1 MSTFRSFFVYP
12 NNIDN
17 KYFFLDTTE
26 SHHISNVLRLK
37 INDNIYLIDGNG
49 NAYNATIEKISEEKV
64 SGKITNVL
72 PDFGEPACKIDL
84 AFGIIKPSRMQ
95 WAIEKSTECGVSNIS
110 PIHMDRSIKRSFNLE
125 RYKSITKSSAKQC
138 ARSLIPNINEPQSL
152 SEWLER
158 IIDMPI
164 ITFSQNCDINIMELK
179 DLLPSNCDKLSLVI
193 GPEGGFS
200 DREVSLLNNYNSIF
214 ISLGNRRLRT
224 ESAVVS
230 SISIINQL
238 ITGE

>member
-1 MSTFRSFFVYP
+1 M
-12 NNIDN
+12 
-17 KYFFLDTTE
+17 
-26 SHHISNVLRLK
+26 
-37 INDNIYLIDGNG
+37 
-49 NAYNATIEKISEEKV
+49 
-64 SGKITNVL
+64 
-72 PDFGEPACKIDL
+72 
-84 AFGIIKPSRMQ
+84 
-95 WAIEKSTECGVSNIS
+95 
-110 PIHMDRSIKRSFNLE
+110 
-125 RYKSITKSSAKQC
+125 
-138 ARSLIPNINEPQSL
+138 IPNINEPQSL
-152 SEWLER
+152 SEWLEK

-179 DLLPSNCDKLSLVI
+179 DLLPSNCDELSLVI

>member
-17 KYFFLDTTE
+17 KYFSLDTTE

-125 RYKSITKSSAKQC
+125 RYKSIIKSSAKQC

>member
-1 MSTFRSFFVYP
+1 MSNFRSFFVNP

-17 KYFFLDTTE
+17 KYFYLDKTE
-26 SHHISNVLRLK
+26 SHHISSVLRLK
-37 INDNIYLIDGNG
+37 INENIYLIDGNG
-49 NAYNATIEKISEEKV
+49 TAYHATIEQITKDKV
-64 SGKITNVL
+64 SGKITDVL
-72 PDFGEPACKIDL
+72 PGFGEPVCKINL

-95 WAIEKSTECGVSNIS
+95 WAVEKSTEFGVSNIF
-110 PIHMDRSIKRSFNLE
+110 PLQMDRSVKRSFNIE
-125 RYKSITKSSAKQC
+125 RFKSITKSSAKQC
-138 ARSLIPNINEPQSL
+138 ARSIIPKIYEPQSF

-158 IIDMPI
+158 KIDMPI
-164 ITFSQNCDINIMELK
+164 IAFSQNSDINIISLK
-179 DLLPSNCDKLSLVI
+179 DFLPFGCDKLSLVI

-200 DREVSLLNNYNSIF
+200 EGEVSLLNNYNSIF

>member
-17 KYFFLDTTE
+17 KYFSLDTTE

-72 PDFGEPACKIDL
+72 PGFGEPACKIDL
-84 AFGIIKPSRMQ
+84 AFGIIKPSRTQ

-138 ARSLIPNINEPQSL
+138 ARSVIPNINEPQSL
-152 SEWLER
+152 SEWLEK

-179 DLLPSNCDKLSLVI
+179 DLLPSNCDELSLVI